1 MVESGEIAAPE
12 IRSFS
17 LAEAAD
23 ALAAVA
29 THHVR
34 GKIVVTVS

>member
-1 MVESGEIAAPE
+1 LVAGEIAAPA

-17 LAEAAD
+17 LVEADD

-34 GKIVVTVS
+34 GKIVVAVS